1 MAPALTV
8 TQLFDSVAI
17 RINGP
22 KAWSERLRINWTI
35 TGGGGSDDGSG
46 ARDYRMELSN
56 GALIHFPTTLREDA
70 DLSVTL
76 TKAQLIG
83 LLAEGRSDGVDMSG
97 DAGVLATLIGLI
109 DSPDPDF
116 AVVTP

>member
-8 TQLFDSVAI
+8 TQLFDSIAI

-22 KAWSERLRINWTI
+22 KACNERLRINWTI
-35 TGGGGSDDGSG
+35 TGAGSG
-46 ARDYRMELSN
+46 AEDYRMELSN
-56 GALIHFPTTLREDA
+56 GALIHFPTTLREEA
-70 DLSVTL
+70 DLTITL

-83 LLAEGRSDGVDMSG
+83 LLMESQTDGVDMSG
-97 DAGVLATLIGLI
+97 DASTLATLVGLI